1 MFDDLNK
8 AKRKQVTDLAS
19 EFGITSEEVVAMLR
33 SLDIVVRSHITPLTD
48 EHVARARTRWE
59 RDKRARAAASAAKGV
74 TKPGLPRKHR
84 SFARRADN
92 PDGWMAAY
100 ESGRRAAASGI
111 SRIEN
116 PIRAF
121 NRKTYAAWF
130 LGYDEASVEEVFSGY
145 GDSAG
150 VSAGDSAGVITGV
163 SAGVIPGVS
172 QGVVD

>member
-8 AKRKQVTDLAS
+8 AKRKQVADS
-19 EFGITSEEVVAMLR
+19 WKSW
-33 SLDIVVRSHITPLTD
+33 D
-48 EHVARARTRWE
+48 E
-59 RDKRARAAASAAKGV
+59 AAARRAEEMAKEEAKQLATLHKREEELLERKMKGV
-74 TKPGLPRKHR
+74 TKAGLPRKHR

-163 SAGVIPGVS
+163 SAGVITGVS

>member
-8 AKRKQVTDLAS
+8 AKRKQVADS
-19 EFGITSEEVVAMLR
+19 WKSW
-33 SLDIVVRSHITPLTD
+33 D
-48 EHVARARTRWE
+48 EAAAR
-59 RDKRARAAASAAKGV
+59 RAAEMAKEEAKQLATLHKRKEELLERKMKGV
-74 TKPGLPRKHR
+74 TKAGLPRKHR
-84 SFARRADN
+84 SFARRADS

-121 NRKTYAAWF
+121 NRETYAAWF

-150 VSAGDSAGVITGV
+150 INAGVITGV

>member
-8 AKRKQVTDLAS
+8 AKRKQVADS
-19 EFGITSEEVVAMLR
+19 WKSW
-33 SLDIVVRSHITPLTD
+33 D
-48 EHVARARTRWE
+48 EAAAR
-59 RDKRARAAASAAKGV
+59 RAAEMAKEEAKQLATLHKRKEELLERKMKGV
-74 TKPGLPRKHR
+74 TKAGLPRKHR
-84 SFARRADN
+84 SFARRADS

-121 NRKTYAAWF
+121 NRETYAAWF
-130 LGYDEASVEEVFSGY
+130 LGYDEASV

-150 VSAGDSAGVITGV
+150 VSAGVNAGVITGV